1 MWPRDALLVV
11 GLLGSVTPAPGGR
24 WPRHQERCGAPLL
37 VAAFVNDTSHLESG
51 ELSRLAAV
59 VRCCRLAAPTIR
71 HQQGATLGGADLSA
85 STAAAA
91 VWRHCD
97 PRRPANL
104 TDASPPT
111 IVVRALAE
119 AASLQPWGGVS
130 VRPGAGLRLDCVFP
144 RDRGRPGWTWTSS
157 PRQYL
162 TGWAVTAS
170 ERSWKY
176 RLALHRSESSDTGLY
191 TCSTPRGLTSSVA
204 VAVTGEP
211 LSPHET
217 YLGGSYEDG
226 DLRQRAGA
234 GAPLRARSR
243 RRRGHPRG
251 RRRRRPWLR
260 DAPPAAH
267 WRD

>member
-59 VRCCRLAAPTIR
+59 VRCCRLAPPTIR
-71 HQQGATLGGADLSA
+71 HQQGATLGGADPST

-162 TGWAVTAS
+162 TADHCC
-170 ERSWKY
+170 R
-176 RLALHRSESSDTGLY
+176 
-191 TCSTPRGLTSSVA
+191 
-204 VAVTGEP
+204 
-211 LSPHET
+211 
-217 YLGGSYEDG
+217 LGGDG
-226 DLRQRAGA
+226 VGALLEVPAGAAPQRALRHG
-234 GAPLRARSR
+234 PLHLLHAART
-243 RRRGHPRG
+243 HQQ
-251 RRRRRPWLR
+251 RRRRRHRRAAVPARDVPGRQLR
-260 DAPPAAH
+260 G
-267 WRD
+267 R